1 MREQRVGLPF
11 IVLLHCPRPRG
22 TLWGSN
28 NFLTSSCQMQNIP
41 ANGMGC
47 VLVSCTAAFWFPGLC
62 HVLSHRKASLSAG
75 MRGPRISGADTR
87 QRRQKTQPK
96 CWRQPVQ
103 AGGVHLGHSC
113 GLVCGKVVRKW
124 APLSCFSSACPRTAV
139 REDLPHA
146 FLLLPPSL
154 SDGRSSLHAGGL
166 PLGGVGPHRNTN
178 SALRKIL
185 LASLASS
192 PLCAVPAGPQARPGA
207 CLGPGPSPGYLSP
220 LLPVWS
226 PASPPQSPHLLMFSW
241 LSVSVQIFAWFQAGM
256 REPTPASL
264 YLCDPHHEGV
274 CRS

>member
-22 TLWGSN
+22 TLCGSN

-87 QRRQKTQPK
+87 QRRQKTQLK

-154 SDGRSSLHAGGL
+154 SNGRSSLHAGGL
-166 PLGGVGPHRNTN
+166 PLGGLDPIATLTVLSGKFCWPH
-178 SALRKIL
+178 
-185 LASLASS
+185 
-192 PLCAVPAGPQARPGA
+192 
-207 CLGPGPSPGYLSP
+207 
-220 LLPVWS
+220 W
-226 PASPPQSPHLLMFSW
+226 PHP
-241 LSVSVQIFAWFQAGM
+241 LSVQ
-256 REPTPASL
+256 SL
-264 YLCDPHHEGV
+264 QVLRQDQEHVWGPVLPRGT
-274 CRS
+274 